1 MDLDCFAHRD
11 HDKVKLAI
19 SDCIEKSAGAY
30 VNTSH
35 VITVVLTPE
44 QLEQAKKAFSPQP
57 VTYQPRVCLP
67 HALAKHYTTVL
78 EGQLKMA
85 TRGRPIIE
93 AGPAPHQINSR
104 PKDTHFCLV
113 RGDARNHVRFATAP
127 NSGLSRKV
135 RRIYQGL
142 QKEDASACLNG
153 YQGCHQ
159 PRATTVAI
167 HSTYDIPLK
176 EFCQGMN
183 NHKSDLAHVIM
194 HMPSEITF
202 PPGVFVNDM
211 TGYRLDTTGP
221 TARFTYLEDT
231 SNGYDHSK
239 SDWLEWTTV
248 TALVVGGF
256 TFHIEVQRR
265 LGSVVY
271 LIIYRSTLAV
281 KITRPLDPLCT
292 TSFVFDPY
300 GPTSGHTAPTSY
312 VRSLHSYACGLPD
325 ETFSYTRLVIYA
337 KGLAFRAKI
346 GNVAL
351 NEGWNPDTTAFSA
364 VVAGVFMDVAVKR
377 YLRSKGISH
386 CMKELKKEQS
396 AGFWT
401 RLWQRICIWFGDDN
415 EHRHMDHKT
424 LKGWVS
430 SGMII
435 DPACVVLQGT
445 ASLTLLSLTANQSGD
460 FEIVG
465 WLASSFEKFLDYPNL
480 HHDYLRDLMPGFTA
494 DRAEHYENLL
504 HTVLHTKERR
514 GETDEEIT
522 NRISEYINVPY
533 EEILSTVQCRLNLRS
548 RLRVLPKSCLTTPIP
563 TPIPTPASSRSGSPT
578 RSRSSS
584 ISSSVISFHM
594 GKEAEFDNKQL
605 SLLDAPVDADLNLV
619 QATFLQPT
627 APPGLQNT
635 VVIGA
640 QQQEQVATPAL
651 LVQPTVESSSTI
663 AATSTARVV
672 LPAKPIS
679 IDVTLNPSAATGA
692 VPKTKSTP
700 NQMTTPAVPP
710 TAVPQPQVQNTV
722 TPVPRVQLALAGV
735 RYHNTS
741 IFDTHCA
748 IAVNPAHPTLKPGG
762 GLSALFHRQF
772 KDLEAKTAP
781 HTTTFERLPP
791 FAVSVKVNKVGNIS
805 EVVHA
810 IGPDRGRGQT
820 SYSSLLCTYQLAMQ
834 TAGGPTAFP
843 LLGANIFGWS
853 PEDSLRAFMEADTQE
868 MHHLY
873 IYDPSD
879 PGRFKRLIG
888 SNPPDGDSTP
898 PPADSSVREI
908 NGTVAPEKTTL
919 LETIGSS
926 LGLAPSWYKPTTCRY
941 DETACRAINSNMGME
956 KGKGGD
962 SKIFAELVAS
972 APLVT
977 PFIVKYHL
985 TEGVPGSGKSHA
997 AKKLNKSTCV
1007 VVPTGELKNDW
1018 KQSGFRNTVTPHVAI
1033 KYGIKSKFLIID
1045 EVFSIPPHLLA
1056 IILHK
1061 HKDNNILLGDS
1072 KQIAACDFDNFRN
1085 FDLITP
1091 AFVPSV
1097 YLNKTYRLPQD
1108 ITRYLQRDYPGIHT
1122 TSKVSVSISYYPP
1135 PVGTQCQVVGYRQL
1149 IKEMPPWRKTANTS
1163 HELQGATRK
1172 AVHLHLLT
1180 GDVEMI
1186 RSSRSHTIVALSRHT
1201 DQIFITGDAESI
1213 QTLQLTDKMENIVI
1227 NYAPTTIINDG
1238 SSLEIVNGPEDD
1250 SHVLAPAADST
1261 AVGEILQQCTNHVYT
1276 PISAVVLDCERINQG
1291 SLTVKCAVPDERI
1304 IPKTNFTEIEHCRRA
1319 NASSTWTTVRTLI
1332 GRYTKLTINPAHVH
1346 DTIQAVNKTF
1356 WSCLTIDQ
1364 MNCLPTTA
1372 ELAELVR
1379 SMKDKG
1385 ADPTLIHDLDFND
1398 ISVTKM
1404 TFFQKECDKFTMDEP
1419 VQHNKPGQ
1427 GISAWPKTLC
1437 FIYGL
1442 FFRKLEKELRQA
1454 LKPNIVFSNPYTEDQ
1469 LARAVSKCT
1478 TSTTIFYEND
1488 FSAFDSTQNLV
1499 SLGNEFLILIQC
1511 GMPPALAEVYFNL
1524 RFKWTLDARVAS
1536 LRGTSKKHSGEP
1548 GTMLFNTI
1556 WNMTA
1561 VFHTTNFTRMTLAL
1575 FKGDDSLVCC
1585 DSSTATPYAKEFVS
1599 QNGLV
1604 MKQKTSHLGSFTCSL
1619 VTRTCY
1625 VPDVIRF
1632 ACRLNNK
1639 DFTDSKRIE
1648 DLQRATDDFI
1658 KRATVTNNYGSTCAI
1673 NGRYYGVP
1681 SETIECVVGFLQ
1693 DFALTGKIELQT
1705 AYKPILK
1712 Y

>member
-78 EGQLKMA
+78 EGQLKNA
-85 TRGRPIIE
+85 IRGRPYIE

-127 NSGLSRKV
+127 NNGLSRKV
-135 RRIYQGL
+135 KRIYQGV
-142 QKEDASACLNG
+142 QKEDATACLNG

-159 PRATTVAI
+159 PRATSIAI
-167 HSTYDIPLK
+167 HSTYDIPLR
-176 EFCQGMN
+176 EFCRGMN

-211 TGYRLDTTGP
+211 TGYRLDTTGK
-221 TARFTYLEDT
+221 TAKFTYLEDT

-239 SDWLEWTTV
+239 ADWLEWTTV
-248 TALVVGGF
+248 TALIVDGF
-256 TFHIEVQRR
+256 TFHVEVQRR

-271 LIIYRSTLAV
+271 LIIYRSTLPV
-281 KITRPLDPLCT
+281 KITRPLDPLCS

-346 GNVAL
+346 GAVAL

-377 YLRSKGISH
+377 YLRSKGISN
-386 CMKELKKEQS
+386 CMKELKKEQN
-396 AGFWT
+396 AGFWSL
-401 RLWQRICIWFGDDN
+401 LWQRICIWFGDSN
-415 EHRHMDHKT
+415 EHRHMDHNT

-430 SGMII
+430 SGMIL
-435 DPACVVLQGT
+435 DPACIVLQGQ
-445 ASLTLLSLTANQSGD
+445 ANLNVLSLTTTQSGE
-460 FEIVG
+460 FEIIG
-465 WLASSFEKFLDYPNL
+465 WLASSFQKILDYPNL
-480 HHDYLRDLMPGFTA
+480 HHDYLKDLMPGFTP

-504 HTVLHTKERR
+504 HTVLHTKERQ
-514 GETDEEIT
+514 GETDGELT
-522 NRISEYINVPY
+522 DRLTEYINVPY
-533 EEILSTVQCRLNLRS
+533 EEVHALVTNRLDLRT
-548 RLRVLPKSCLTTPIP
+548 RHHIQPKSCLTTPAP
-563 TPIPTPASSRSGSPT
+563 TPVPTPQS
-578 RSRSSS
+578 SRSSS
-584 ISSSVISFHM
+584 PSRTRSSSVSSSSSVGTSVISFQM
-594 GKEAEFDNKQL
+594 ERESQFEARNQPQTN
-605 SLLDAPVDADLNLV
+605 LLDTPLDANLDLT
-619 QATFLQPT
+619 QATFLQPS
-627 APPGLQNT
+627 APPDTNLHQTTLQDQARAITPTLNLPDT
-635 VVIGA
+635 A
-640 QQQEQVATPAL
+640 TLSSTRALPVATPVNIDTTL
-651 LVQPTVESSSTI
+651 QPSSSTG
-663 AATSTARVV
+663 ATR
-672 LPAKPIS
+672 
-679 IDVTLNPSAATGA
+679 
-692 VPKTKSTP
+692 KTSSR
-700 NQMTTPAVPP
+700 VPP
-710 TAVPQPQVQNTV
+710 TVVPPPQNTQV
-722 TPVPRVQLALAGV
+722 TPIQPPQTGQNPGSNI

-741 IFDTHCA
+741 IFDTHCS

-772 KDLEAKTAP
+772 PDLAAKTAP
-781 HTTTFERLPP
+781 HTTSFERLPP
-791 FAVSVKVNKVGNIS
+791 YAVSTKVNVVGNIS

-820 SYSSLLCTYQLAMQ
+820 SYSQLLCTYQLAMQ
-834 TAGGPTAFP
+834 TASGPAAFP

-853 PEDSLRAFMEADTQE
+853 PEDSLRAFMEADTQD

-879 PGRFKRLIG
+879 PGRFRRLIG
-888 SNPPDGDSTP
+888 KDPTDGDQRP
-898 PPADSSVREI
+898 PMRDSMVREI
-908 NGTVAPEKTTL
+908 NGVIEPPRPTL
-919 LETIGSS
+919 TESIGST
-926 LGLAPSWYKPTTCRY
+926 LGLAPSWYKPTTHRY
-941 DETACRAINSNMGME
+941 DDMACKAINSNMGME

-962 SKIFAELVAS
+962 SKVFAELVAS
-972 APLVT
+972 APLIE
-977 PFIVKYHL
+977 PFIFKYHL

-1007 VVPTGELKNDW
+1007 VVPTGELKSDW
-1018 KQSGFRNTVTPHVAI
+1018 KQSGFKNTVTPHVAI
-1033 KYGIKSKFLIID
+1033 KYGIKSKFLVVD

-1056 IILHK
+1056 TILYK
-1061 HKDNNILLGDS
+1061 HRDNNILLGDS

-1085 FDLITP
+1085 FDIIAPKLT
-1091 AFVPSV
+1091 PSV
-1097 YLNKTYRLPQD
+1097 YLNLTYRLPQD

-1122 TSKVSVSISYYPP
+1122 ASKVPVSISFYPP
-1135 PVGTQCQVVGYRQL
+1135 PLGIPCQVVGYRQL
-1149 IKEMPPWRKTANTS
+1149 IKEQPPWKKTANTS

-1213 QTLQLTDKMENIVI
+1213 QTLQLTDKMENIII
-1227 NYAPTTIINDG
+1227 NYAPTTLVNDG
-1238 SSLEIVNGPEDD
+1238 ATLEVTSTPDD
-1250 SHVLAPAADST
+1250 DTHVTAPAADST
-1261 AVGEILQQCTNHVYT
+1261 AVGEILQACTNHLYA
-1276 PISAVVLDCERINQG
+1276 PISAVVLDCEKINQG

-1356 WSCLTIDQ
+1356 WKCLKVDT

-1454 LKPNIVFSNPYTEDQ
+1454 LKSSIIFSNPYTEEQ

-1478 TSTTIFYEND
+1478 TGTTVFYEND

-1499 SLGNEFLILIQC
+1499 SLGNEFLILVQC

-1524 RFKWTLDARVAS
+1524 RLKWTLDARVAS

-1561 VFHTTNFTRMTLAL
+1561 VFHTTSFTRMTLAL

-1585 DSSTATPYAKEFVS
+1585 DSSMPTPIAKEFIS

-1619 VTRTCY
+1619 VTRTSY

-1639 DFTDSKRIE
+1639 DFTDTKRIE

-1658 KRATVTNNYGSTCAI
+1658 KRATVTTNYGSTCSI

-1681 SETIECVVGFLQ
+1681 SDTIECVVGFLQ
-1693 DFALTGKIELQT
+1693 DFALTGKVDLQT
-1705 AYKPILK
+1705 SHKPILK